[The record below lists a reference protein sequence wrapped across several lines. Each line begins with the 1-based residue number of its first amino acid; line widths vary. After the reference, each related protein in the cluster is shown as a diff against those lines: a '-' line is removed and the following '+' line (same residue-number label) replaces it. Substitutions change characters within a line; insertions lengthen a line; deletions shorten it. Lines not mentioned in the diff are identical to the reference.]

1 MLALATPIK
10 LRLQNLPELGT
21 WDVRTNTEDADRSVV
36 PAADVRCV
44 GADASAKQGG
54 VMVGPV
60 WQVELVVR
68 RGDEAAE
75 QLDQALSAVICSLQ
89 GWQPGKCGGRGWE
102 ALTLVRITEPVY
114 ADVGLVGYELSFS
127 TSGLYPGQP

>member
-1 MLALATPIK
+1 MLALANPIK
-10 LRLQNLPELGT
+10 LRLLDLPELGT
-21 WDVRTNTEDADRSVV
+21 WAVRTNTEDADRTVV
-36 PAADVRCV
+36 PAADVRCI
-44 GADASAKQGG
+44 GADASAQRGG

-68 RGDEAAE
+68 RGDTAAD

-89 GWQPGKCGGRGWE
+89 GWQPGGHGGRGWE
-102 ALTLVRITEPVY
+102 ALSLVRITEPVY

-127 TSGLYPGQP
+127 TSGLYTGQP